1 MTPRGSLSFSI
12 LTYRGIKFLGG
23 YLEKVTPK
31 TSGRS
36 RDHEE
41 EKGDHGE
48 EGDNG
53 EEKGDHGEDGDHE
66 EEDHEGVGVMRELW
80 AATRVCLNLHIA

>member
-48 EGDNG
+48 D
-53 EEKGDHGEDGDHE
+53 GDHEEEDHE